1 MKTYLKAAQA
11 AEYLGFSRNIF
22 FAASKLKIKK
32 WQKYLFRNDQGE
44 LLFNMATYK
53 ADQIE
58 LRAKQRC
65 MDDMRQE
72 LISFRDRLVAQR
84 KFSIIMQGIITDM
97 NPSVI
102 SNAIYY
108 SNNYELLQKIYNA
121 VSSYLRKETSL

>member
-1 MKTYLKAAQA
+1 MEAYLKAAQA

-32 WQKYLFRNDQGE
+32 WQKYLFRNEQGE
-44 LLFNMATYK
+44 LLFNMAAYK
-53 ADQIE
+53 TDQIE
-58 LRAKQRC
+58 LRTKQRR

-84 KFSIIMQGIITDM
+84 KFSLVMQGIMDM
-97 NPSVI
+97 NPSAI

-121 VSSYLRKETSL
+121 VSSYLQKETSL